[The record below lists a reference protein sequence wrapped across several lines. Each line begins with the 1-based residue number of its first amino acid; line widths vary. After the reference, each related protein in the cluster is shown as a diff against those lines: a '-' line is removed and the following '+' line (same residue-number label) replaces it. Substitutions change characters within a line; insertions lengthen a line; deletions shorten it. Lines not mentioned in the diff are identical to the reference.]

1 MWEILRCGS
10 VSVGPCLKVAAI
22 LLSRQMPYRIKVV
35 VISLKD
41 YPDRL
46 MKMEPML
53 KQLQMIGLE
62 SEILY
67 GVNGRNIDI
76 QDTSIPQIK
85 RLTYE
90 GNHLMYNRAVRVNG
104 QPMTRGEFGCAWSH
118 YNVYQKLVDDRDADA
133 YLVLEDDAEM
143 ICPLEKVQEV
153 LQNIPQDFD
162 ILRTT
167 PSQWYPF
174 AKTESINPYF
184 YAYKKQYT
192 NHTTS
197 YIISKLG
204 ALKMISYLGGFLNV
218 PSDDAY
224 SNLYI
229 YNDNVKSYASEP
241 LLFRDPET
249 QPSHIHSIVDKNLP
263 SVI

>member
-1 MWEILRCGS
+1 MFKG
-10 VSVGPCLKVAAI
+10 AI
-22 LLSRQMPYRIKVV
+22 HRQMPYRIKVV

-41 YPDRL
+41 YPDRR

-53 KQLQMIGLE
+53 KQLQAIGLE

-76 QDTSIPQIK
+76 QDTSITQIK

-90 GNHLMYNRAVRVNG
+90 GQHLMYNRAVRVNG
-104 QPMTRGEFGCAWSH
+104 QPITRGEFGCAWSH
-118 YNVYQKLVDDRDADA
+118 YNVYQKLIDDRGADA

-143 ICPLEKVQEV
+143 ICPLEKVQEI
-153 LQNIPQDFD
+153 LQNIPQYFD
-162 ILRTT
+162 ILRTS

-192 NHTTS
+192 SHATS
-197 YIISKLG
+197 YVISKSG
-204 ALKMISYLGGFLNV
+204 ALKMVTYLGEFLNV
-218 PSDDAY
+218 PADDAY

-229 YNDNVKSYASEP
+229 YNDNVKSYASELP
-241 LLFRDPET
+241 LFKEMGT
-249 QPSHIHSIVDKNLP
+249 QPSHIHS
-263 SVI
+263 VIDAA